1 MINAVKNNL
10 DLDLVEMKSYLHEDD
25 DTNDT
30 LICMLI
36 EAGKDEADN
45 FCNNPFETAF
55 VDGDGD
61 TEYINKTSI
70 PATVKLGVMEYVAF
84 IYMHRGEP
92 CLLSSSTKSQAIS
105 KAKEIWKNYRLV
117 PGL

>member
-10 DLDLVEMKSYLHEDD
+10 DLDLAEMKLYLKEDD
-25 DTNDT
+25 NDNDT

-36 EAGKDEADN
+36 EAGKDEADSY
-45 FCNNPFETAF
+45 CNNPFETAF

-70 PATVKLGVMEYVAF
+70 PATVKLGVMEYVTF
-84 IYMHRGEP
+84 MYVHRGEP
-92 CLLSSSTKSQAIS
+92 CLLNNSTRAQAIS
-105 KAKEIWKNYRLV
+105 KAHEIWKSYRLI